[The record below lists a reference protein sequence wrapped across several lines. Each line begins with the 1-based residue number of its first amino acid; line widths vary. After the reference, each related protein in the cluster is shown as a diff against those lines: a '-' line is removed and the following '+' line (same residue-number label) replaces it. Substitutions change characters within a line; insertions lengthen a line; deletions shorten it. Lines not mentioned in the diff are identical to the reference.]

1 MYEIQSQINQIE
13 NMTCVGLSTNSPE
26 CHIDGFF
33 LVYIQSEIIFDNEHE
48 NFECLNQS
56 SISFDEYG
64 LMHLYS
70 KI

>member
-33 LVYIQSEIIFDNEHE
+33 LVYIQSEIIFDNELKI
-48 NFECLNQS
+48 LNV
-56 SISFDEYG
+56 SIKVQLARFN
-64 LMHLYS
+64 LYS

>member
-26 CHIDGFF
+26 CHKDVFF
-33 LVYIQSEIIFDNEHE
+33 WFTFSQKLYLITHE